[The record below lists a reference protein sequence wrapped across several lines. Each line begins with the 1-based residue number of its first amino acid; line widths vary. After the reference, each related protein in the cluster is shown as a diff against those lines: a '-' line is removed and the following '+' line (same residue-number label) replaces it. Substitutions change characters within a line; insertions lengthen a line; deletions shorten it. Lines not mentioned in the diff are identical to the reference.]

1 MKKIYSLETSFLCL
15 QANKGQNR
23 TTTDNEDDLDILAPV
38 LYLKCDLT
46 SNDAKTYNQD
56 NEEKVQINGGLFR
69 LRSKGIRIPLH
80 NHSNAHTFTKIVDG
94 LVNIS
99 SFSHIKAPH
108 KQNIYLYS
116 RSMSKKCGYRKNI
129 DKRM

>member
-1 MKKIYSLETSFLCL
+1 MAKIHIFKTLFLCL
-15 QANKGQNR
+15 QANGQNK
-23 TTTDNEDDLDILAPV
+23 TTDEDDLDILAPV

-116 RSMSKKCGYRKNI
+116 RSMSNTNFYKRRKLTQY
-129 DKRM
+129 KS